1 VSTSIDRVAEQ
12 LAALKARL
20 DRVSRSPQLA
30 NSSIE
35 NANLKVKNAGGATTL
50 IVGQQYDGT
59 AVAATVN
66 GPNPPVPSA
75 PTLAAYPGGTRVTWD
90 GSFVDPQAGF
100 TSPVVAPMDLHRV
113 DVHEGTTSTFT
124 PSLSTKRGEIA
135 GIGGALAIA
144 SSQTANTSTRFY
156 RLVATTL
163 AGKVS
168 AASTAA
174 STSVELAATIN
185 TVNSGDSS
193 LQSQIN
199 TLNGSISSLQS
210 QINSLQSQ
218 LNSLTSSVN
227 SHVHRAD
234 AIYSNG
240 LAGDKGWTANVQA
253 EMEYGWAHRNDP

>member
-1 VSTSIDRVAEQ
+1 MPTSIERVAEQ
-12 LAALKARL
+12 IAALKARL
-20 DRVSRSPQLA
+20 DRVARSPQLA

-66 GPNPPVPSA
+66 GPNPPIPSA

-90 GSFVDPQAGF
+90 GTFVDPQAGF
-100 TSPVVAPMDLHRV
+100 TSPVVAPMDLHRI

-124 PSLSTKRGEIA
+124 PTVSTKRGEIA

-144 SSQTANTSTRFY
+144 TSQTTNTSTRFY

-163 AGKVS
+163 AGKAS

-174 STSVELAATIN
+174 STSVELGATANDLQATLDYLQSQI
-185 TVNSGDSS
+185 DS

-199 TLNGSISSLQS
+199 AKSDNGHIHNGDQVFTKGALGTSFNSSPLN
-210 QINSLQSQ
+210 ND
-218 LNSLTSSVN
+218 LTYL
-227 SHVHRAD
+227 
-234 AIYSNG
+234 YS
-240 LAGDKGWTANVQA
+240 
-253 EMEYGWAHRNDP
+253 HRNDP